1 MGSLQ
6 LRSRL
11 LASGW
16 SEDEV
21 RRLLRTGELSPVRR
35 GAYVVG
41 GLPKDPVRRHRLEIA
56 AAVEHLAAAAVV
68 SHASGAV
75 LHGLPLWAVPFG
87 RVHVSRHRASGGRL
101 GRRVHVHTAPLSAD
115 EIALVDGVPVTSV
128 ARTVVDIA
136 RTVAFEQAVVV
147 ADAALAMGLVTGEQL
162 AVAVLRVTGWRGC
175 PAARRVVAFADAG
188 AKSPGE
194 SRSRVAIVQAGLP
207 APVLQW
213 EVLEDRRSLGFA
225 DFGWPWLR
233 TVGEFDGE
241 IKYGRLV
248 RPGQA
253 PGDVVFAEKR
263 REDRMRDTGLG
274 VARWT
279 WDELGPA
286 FGPVADRIRRRFR
299 PL

>member
-1 MGSLQ
+1 
-6 LRSRL
+6 
-11 LASGW
+11 
-16 SEDEV
+16 
-21 RRLLRTGELSPVRR
+21 
-35 GAYVVG
+35 
-41 GLPKDPVRRHRLEIA
+41 
-56 AAVEHLAAAAVV
+56 
-68 SHASGAV
+68 
-75 LHGLPLWAVPFG
+75 
-87 RVHVSRHRASGGRL
+87 
-101 GRRVHVHTAPLSAD
+101 
-115 EIALVDGVPVTSV
+115 
-128 ARTVVDIA
+128 
-136 RTVAFEQAVVV
+136 
-147 ADAALAMGLVTGEQL
+147 
-162 AVAVLRVTGWRGC
+162 
-175 PAARRVVAFADAG
+175 VVAFADAG